1 MNMHIDL
8 REIPVV
14 WINLDSATENAKQM
28 VEKLNE
34 HGFKNHYRKSA
45 CVIEPPPNTPQPIA
59 HYVGCA
65 QSHIDILDDSK
76 YSCPLLILEDDAE
89 FTSAFNPIVEIPDD
103 SDGIYLGISTGN
115 RYYQTK
121 RYNENYLR
129 IGGILATHAILY
141 VTDHYK
147 NLMSQ
152 AAKHCIHDLKQPW
165 DMGAS
170 SVQFSSRVY
179 TPNLPYFFQGDHKQ
193 SANKWQFFTDSQLED
208 RDSPY
213 L

>member
-1 MNMHIDL
+1 MQIDL

-14 WINLDSATENAKQM
+14 WINLDTATENAKQM
-28 VEKLNE
+28 EQKLKDY
-34 HGFKNHYRKSA
+34 GFKHTFRKSA
-45 CVIEPPPNTPQPIA
+45 CVIEPPPGTPATIA

-65 QSHIDILDDSK
+65 QSHIDILDDNK
-76 YSCPLLILEDDAE
+76 YNTPLLILEDDAE
-89 FTSAFNPIVEIPDD
+89 FTETFNPILDIPDD

-141 VTDHYK
+141 VNESYRHI
-147 NLMSQ
+147 MSQ
-152 AAKHCIHDLKQPW
+152 AAKHCILDLKQPW
-165 DMGAS
+165 DLGAS
-170 SVQFSSRVY
+170 SVQFSQRVY
-179 TPNLPYFFQGDHKQ
+179 TPNKPYFYQADHKQ
-193 SANKWQFFTDSQLED
+193 SANKWQFFTDNELED